1 MTMTKADEP
10 TDPEVSEALRSVIVA
25 LAAAKPQKLTTTLQV
40 RLPPDTSEAL
50 DALVARLNAASDH
63 SVTRSDLV
71 RAAVTVLVSTEQP
84 PPA

>member
-10 TDPEVSEALRSVIVA
+10 TNSEMSAALRGVIVA

-40 RLPPDTSEAL
+40 RLPPDTAEAL

-71 RAAVTVLVSTEQP
+71 RAAVAVLVSEEQP